1 MSNVTSLSLLK
12 GAKAAE
18 LGEELAKPDAAP
30 AVEAPAEET
39 VSVDVDTMSS
49 EELDILVAEHGIE
62 VPEEW
67 PTLNVEAKRDW
78 LKSQF
83 EEAPEPR
90 KTAGRSR
97 AGRGRKARQEEGVEV
112 EGSRCPGAAGR
123 SGARRHAGRPR
134 P

>member
-18 LGEELAKPDAAP
+18 LGEELTKPDAAP

-49 EELDILVAEHGIE
+49 EELDALVTEHGIE

-67 PTLNVEAKRDW
+67 STLNVEAKRNW

-83 EEAPEPR
+83 EEAPAAR
-90 KTAGRSR
+90 QSIGRSR
-97 AGRGRKARQEEGVEV
+97 RGRGG
-112 EGSRCPGAAGR
+112 
-123 SGARRHAGRPR
+123 
-134 P
+134 